1 MKSTEGHSFLLMK
14 LKTVLVGCGD
24 RTCVYADLAIRAFDA
39 IEIVAAVDPDIE
51 RQKYVQEHFNVP
63 KDRCYSDIKDVL
75 KQGKI
80 GDCVINGT
88 MDHLHIATAMP
99 FLEQGY
105 DMLLEKPVTNNAKE
119 LLELANTAK
128 KHNCKLMICHVLRFS
143 PFYREIKK
151 ILLSGEIGEI
161 MNINTS
167 ERVGAY
173 HSSVS
178 YLRGKW
184 NSEEKCGSS
193 FLLAKCCHDIDL
205 IAWFNNSTRPDLIFS
220 SGGRNF
226 FNEDNAPEGSGT
238 RCLVDCPR
246 AVREKCIY
254 DAEDMYIKNNMLP
267 WYPWQCTGKNY
278 QDVTLKEKIES
289 LKTYNPHGKCIYK
302 CGGDILDHQQ
312 VLIKFV
318 NGSTA
323 CHTLVL
329 GAMRPDRSIYIIGTK
344 GEIEGFAGSGKLSV
358 RVYDK
363 EHAWFKE
370 RVITF
375 EEKDGDE
382 SGGHFGGDKGLVQ
395 DFITYLSGG
404 KPSISTT
411 VIDDSLVGH
420 LIVYDADKSVKINEP
435 IKFNQEI

>member
-1 MKSTEGHSFLLMK
+1 MK
-14 LKTVLVGCGD
+14 LKAVLVGCGD
-24 RTCVYADLAIRAFDA
+24 RTCVYTHLAMFSFDA

-51 RQKYVQEHFNVP
+51 RQRYVQEHFHVP
-63 KDRCYSDIKDVL
+63 ADRCYSNIEDVL

-88 MDHLHIATAMP
+88 MDQLHIATAMP
-99 FLEQGY
+99 FLKQGY

-119 LLELANTAK
+119 LLELAKTAK
-128 KHNCKLMICHVLRFS
+128 EHNCKLMICHVLRFS

-151 ILLSGEIGEI
+151 IILSGEIGDI
-161 MNINTS
+161 ININTT

-205 IAWFNNSTRPDLIFS
+205 IAWFNNSTRPVSVFS
-220 SGGRNF
+220 TGGRNF
-226 FNEDNAPEGSGT
+226 FNEDNAPKGSGN
-238 RCLVDCPR
+238 RCMVDCPK
-246 AVREKCIY
+246 AIKDKCIY
-254 DAEDMYIKNNMLP
+254 DAEDMYIKNDLLP

-278 QDVTLKEKIES
+278 QDVTLEEKIES
-289 LKTYNPHGKCIYK
+289 LKTYNPHGRCVYK

-312 VLIKFV
+312 VLIKFN

-323 CHTLVL
+323 SHTLVL
-329 GAMRPDRSIYIIGTK
+329 GAMKADRSIYITGTK
-344 GEIEGFAGSGKLSV
+344 GEIEGSAASGQLSV
-358 RVYDK
+358 RTYDK
-363 EHAWFKE
+363 DHAGYKE
-370 RVITF
+370 RIVTF
-375 EEKDGDE
+375 KDTEGE
-382 SGGHFGGDKGLVQ
+382 VGGHFGGDKGLVQ
-395 DFITYLSGG
+395 DFITYLNGG
-404 KPSISTT
+404 QPSISTT
-411 VIDDSLVGH
+411 TIEDSLIGH
-420 LIVYDADKSVKINEP
+420 LVIYDADKSVKINEP